1 MREKRATCIIGS
13 PTFFRAYLKYASADD
28 MKSLRKAIAGAEKTP
43 KGFHEMWNESFGDT
57 YREGYGLTEA
67 TPVVGVNLPDRDFG
81 FFPLAH
87 GKGP

>member
-1 MREKRATCIIGS
+1 
-13 PTFFRAYLKYASADD
+13 